1 MGKQPITIPKEELER
16 QREFSEQIRRHYL
29 ETLGRQPLACV
40 DTYGCQQNEADS
52 QLLRGMMIDM
62 GFGFTE
68 EPDQADLALFN
79 TCAVREHA
87 EQRVFGNI
95 GALTHAK
102 RRRPDMIVAM
112 CGCMAQQER
121 IKEKV
126 KKSFPVVDLL
136 FGSHVLYRFPELL
149 WKRLQSG
156 KRVFD
161 ISGDEAG
168 VILEGIQPRRDRG
181 VKAWL
186 PIMYGCN
193 NFCSYCIVPYV
204 RGRERSR
211 RPEAVKAEFRQLV
224 EQGYKDITLLGQ
236 NVNSYGK
243 GCDFDCDFADLL
255 EELSREPGDFIL
267 RFMTSHPKDA
277 SEKLFETM
285 ARHDKIAKHLHLP
298 FQSGSSRVLEQMNRS
313 YDREQYLALAQ
324 AARRHMPG
332 LTLSSDVIV
341 GFPNET
347 EEDFEQTLSLVEQV
361 RFDNLFTFIYSKREG
376 TAAARMEDQTPMED
390 KKRRFQRLL
399 DVQNEISNQLNA
411 QCVGKTFR
419 ALADGTGQDEEY
431 PLTARTEGQKL
442 IRLKGDPARIGQF
455 VDVTIEKHT
464 TWALFGSLRQ
474 G

>member
-168 VILEGIQPRRDRG
+168 VILEGIQPQRDRG

-243 GCDFDCDFADLL
+243 GCDFDCDFADL
-255 EELSREPGDFIL
+255 PPQG
-267 RFMTSHPKDA
+267 
-277 SEKLFETM
+277 
-285 ARHDKIAKHLHLP
+285 
-298 FQSGSSRVLEQMNRS
+298 
-313 YDREQYLALAQ
+313 
-324 AARRHMPG
+324 
-332 LTLSSDVIV
+332 
-341 GFPNET
+341 
-347 EEDFEQTLSLVEQV
+347 
-361 RFDNLFTFIYSKREG
+361 
-376 TAAARMEDQTPMED
+376 
-390 KKRRFQRLL
+390 RL
-399 DVQNEISNQLNA
+399 
-411 QCVGKTFR
+411 GKT
-419 ALADGTGQDEEY
+419 
-431 PLTARTEGQKL
+431 
-442 IRLKGDPARIGQF
+442 
-455 VDVTIEKHT
+455 V
-464 TWALFGSLRQ
+464 
-474 G
+474 

>member
-1 MGKQPITIPKEELER
+1 MGKGAIEISKEELLR
-16 QREFSEQIRRHYL
+16 QQQFSEKIRQHYL
-29 ETLGRQPLACV
+29 ETMGRQPLACV

-52 QLLRGMMIDM
+52 QLLRGMMVDM
-62 GFGFTE
+62 GFGFTDQ
-68 EPDQADLALFN
+68 PDQADLVLFN

-95 GALTHAK
+95 GALVHAK
-102 RRRPDMIVAM
+102 RRRPGMIVAM

-136 FGSHVLYRFPELL
+136 FGSYVLYKFPELL
-149 WKRLQSG
+149 WTQIQSG
-156 KRVFD
+156 KRLFD

-168 VILEGIQPRRDRG
+168 VILEGVEPQRDRG

-211 RPEAVKAEFRQLV
+211 RPEAVEAEFRQLV
-224 EQGYKDITLLGQ
+224 DQGYRDITLLGQ

-243 GCDFDCDFADLL
+243 GCAFDCDFADLL
-255 EELSREPGDFIL
+255 ERLNSVPGDFII

-277 SEKLFETM
+277 SEKLFATM
-285 ARHDKIAKHLHLP
+285 ARCEKIARHLHLP
-298 FQSGSSRVLEQMNRS
+298 FQSGSSRVLEQMNRQ
-313 YDREQYLALAQ
+313 YDREKYLHLVET
-324 AARRHMPG
+324 ARKYLPD

-347 EEDFEQTLSLVEQV
+347 EQDFQQTVSLVEQV
-361 RFDNLFTFIYSKREG
+361 RFDNLFTFLYSKREG
-376 TAAARMEDQTPMED
+376 TVAARIEDKTPVED
-390 KKRRFQRLL
+390 KKRRFQQLL
-399 DVQNEISNQLNA
+399 EVQNQISNQLNA

-419 ALADGTGQDEEY
+419 ALIDGLGQDEQY

-442 IRLKGDPARIGQF
+442 IRLKGDPSLIGQF
-455 VDVTIEKHT
+455 AQVEIEKHT
-464 TWALFGSLRQ
+464 TWALFGSIRQ
-474 G
+474 E